1 MPAVLLKERN
11 DLYFCYCQQTD
22 PTSHFLRSKTLQTAH
37 KIQDTF
43 LIDCMMNE
51 LLAVECS
58 ARLPCCKDKGHHN
71 LYLLLLSKLL

>member
-11 DLYFCYCQQTD
+11 GLYYQQTD
-22 PTSHFLRSKTLQTAH
+22 PTSHFLRSNTLQTAP
-37 KIQDTF
+37 KIQD

-71 LYLLLLSKLL
+71 LYLLLLAKLL